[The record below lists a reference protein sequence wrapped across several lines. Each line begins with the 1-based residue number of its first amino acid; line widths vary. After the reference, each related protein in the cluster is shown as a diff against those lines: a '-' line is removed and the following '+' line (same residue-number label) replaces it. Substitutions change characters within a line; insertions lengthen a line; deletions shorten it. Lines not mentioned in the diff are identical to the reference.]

1 VRTSGVVGDQDAPTG
16 ADHLCWVDDD
26 PARLVE
32 AVHEFLAEG
41 LRRRERLLCV
51 GSGLADELRSAG
63 EPFGSLDGG
72 LDDLVDRGTLAF
84 EDLAATYTDGEP
96 VRPDEQRAYYVEA
109 VGRAREDG
117 YRGVRVVADVSGLAR
132 TPAERAELLRWE
144 QLADEFIAS
153 GGGLVAMCVY
163 RRATLDA
170 EALADVTA
178 VHPSVRSPR
187 DVPAFRVWFD
197 EDRVV
202 LAGTVDTFS
211 ADRLSAV
218 LAGSP
223 ARGPVVGL
231 DLRQLELADVAGCRA
246 LAGWGAQ
253 LAEQGRLLDLVG
265 APRVVQRAWQLLG
278 LSSRARVTFSEVPR

>member
-1 VRTSGVVGDQDAPTG
+1 VRTSGVVGEQDAPAG

-32 AVHEFLAEG
+32 AAHEFLTEG
-41 LRRRERLLCV
+41 LRRGERLLCV
-51 GSGLADELRSAG
+51 GSGLADDLRSTG
-63 EPFGSLDGG
+63 EPFGSLDG
-72 LDDLVDRGTLAF
+72 LVARGTLAY
-84 EDLAATYTDGEP
+84 EDLTAAYSDGQP
-96 VRPDEQRAYYVEA
+96 VRPEEQLAYYEA
-109 VGRAREDG
+109 AVRQAREDG
-117 YRGVRVVADVSGLAR
+117 YRGVRVVADVTGLAR
-132 TPAERAELLRWE
+132 TPAERAELVRWE

-163 RRATLDA
+163 RGTALDA

-178 VHPSVRSPR
+178 VHPSVHSARE
-187 DVPAFRVWFD
+187 VPAFRVWYD

-211 ADRLSAV
+211 ADRLAAV

-223 ARGPVVGL
+223 VRGPVVGL

-253 LAEQGRLLDLVG
+253 LAEQGRVLDLVG
-265 APRVVQRAWQLLG
+265 APPVVQRAWQLLG
-278 LSSRARVTFSEVPR
+278 LSARARVTFSEPAR